1 MDGVRL
7 MSLRLA
13 HEGFGGGDPE
23 RIENM
28 PTDVVLDAWE
38 FINFQGEYQ
47 ETVMEMNKGT
57 P

>member
-13 HEGFGGGDPE
+13 REGFGGGDPE
-23 RIENM
+23 KIENM

-38 FINFQGEYQ
+38 FINFQGEYE